1 MATARDL
8 IHRSLRLIHV
18 LDSGEDPTADEAN
31 DSLTALN
38 DMLDSMSVPGL
49 YIYALRE
56 DVVSWTAG
64 QESRTIGASG
74 DFNITRPTRIEDS
87 TFFTSTSGE
96 DYPLKILRS
105 RAAYSGIYDKDISTD
120 FPEFLYYEP
129 SYPLGK
135 LFIWPVPSVALSI
148 TLHSQEQLTQLT
160 TLDTALSIPP
170 GYKELLTALL
180 CARLAP
186 EFGVALPPEAQDI
199 MRRASRAVRRANA
212 RNVYSQIEAPGMV
225 GTYSI
230 YSDS

>member
-8 IHRSLRLIHV
+8 ITRSLRLIHV
-18 LDSGEDPTADEAN
+18 LGSGEDPTADEAN

-49 YIYALRE
+49 YIYATKE

-87 TFFTSTSGE
+87 TFFTSTAGE
-96 DYPLKILRS
+96 DYPLKIIRS
-105 RAAYSGIYDKDISTD
+105 RAGYSSILDKDLSSD
-120 FPEFLYYEP
+120 MPEYIYYEP

-135 LFIWPVPSVALSI
+135 LFIWPVPTSTLSI
-148 TLHSQEQLTQLT
+148 SLHSQEQLTQLS

-170 GYKELLTALL
+170 GYKELLTSML

-186 EFGVALPPEAQDI
+186 EFGVALPPEAQDM
-199 MRRASRAVRRANA
+199 MRRSARAVRRANSRIVHA
-212 RNVYSQIEAPGMV
+212 QLEVPGMG

-230 YSDS
+230 YSDN